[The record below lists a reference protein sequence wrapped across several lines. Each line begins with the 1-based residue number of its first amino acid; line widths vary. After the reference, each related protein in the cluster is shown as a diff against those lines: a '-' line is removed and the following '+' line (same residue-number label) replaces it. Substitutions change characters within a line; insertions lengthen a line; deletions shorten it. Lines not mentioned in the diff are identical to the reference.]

1 MPPLNPLKVVNLAP
15 FARRNSPHLNWMQRL
30 QGAMQYGWQWFRE
43 YPAQERLVELL
54 REHLDRRFLVLLNFR
69 PYENQPPFP
78 PILVGPSGVHLLY
91 PTYLKGDFRVREDRL
106 WVYDSGK
113 QRYKP
118 VRPDPVQALKG
129 LRGQL
134 QQLLEERLSTSVPEV
149 EARLVFLDPASYVD
163 VSQAEIQPIMVDG
176 LPRYLEQL
184 IRNRRYRRTQIQQWL
199 EVFLHWKP
207 TQAPAQA
214 PRARPAAAKTPT
226 KTAPARPARKPQP
239 RALRR
244 TQPRRTRPQRAR
256 RSRQRLLF
264 YGLIGLNLVLM
275 LALLLL
281 ALLLLRS

>member
-15 FARRNSPHLNWMQRL
+15 FARRNSPHLTWTQRL
-30 QGAMQYGWQWFRE
+30 QGAMQYGWRWFRE

-69 PYENQPPFP
+69 PYQDRPPFP

-118 VRPDPVQALKG
+118 VRPDLVQELKA

-134 QQLLEERLSTSVPEV
+134 QNLLEEKVGDSVPEV

-207 TQAPAQA
+207 AQAPAQA
-214 PRARPAAAKTPT
+214 SRAKPAAAKTPA
-226 KTAPARPARKPQP
+226 KTAPARPAQKPQP
-239 RALRR
+239 RAPRA
-244 TQPRRTRPQRAR
+244 QPRRPRPPRAR

-275 LALLLL
+275 LTLVLL